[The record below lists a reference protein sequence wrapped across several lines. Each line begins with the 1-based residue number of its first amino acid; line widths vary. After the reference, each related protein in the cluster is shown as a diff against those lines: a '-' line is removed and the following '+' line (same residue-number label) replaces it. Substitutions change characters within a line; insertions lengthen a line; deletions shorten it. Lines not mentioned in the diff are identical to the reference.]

1 MQLKM
6 LQMGIPR
13 TIAKRE
19 MLQRNSQGKMTEDRL
34 YSLIYN
40 IYEDDDKAAKS
51 VSDFIIQKAKR
62 QS

>member
-1 MQLKM
+1 M

-19 MLQRNSQGKMTEDRL
+19 MLRRNGEGKMTEDRL
-34 YSLIYN
+34 YALIYN
-40 IYEDDDKAAKS
+40 IYEDDDKAAKA
-51 VSDFIIQKAKR
+51 VSDFIIEKAKR